1 MSKRKYTDAQFIDAI
16 SKAKSFRQALK
27 LLGLKE
33 AGGNYAALKRRI
45 YELNLDISH
54 MTGQTWNRGVV
65 RGPQLQIEEYLN
77 NKRSIQSHK
86 LRLRLIREGIFE
98 QKCYCCGLRTWNDHP
113 IPLELEHK
121 NGNPQDNSLD
131 NLTLLCPNCHALT
144 ATYRGKNMKSK
155 QLRSALP
162 R

>member
-1 MSKRKYTDAQFIDAI
+1 MTKRKYTDEQFVDAVRTAR
-16 SKAKSFRQALK
+16 SLRQVLS

-45 YELNLDISH
+45 KELHLDTSH

-65 RGPQLQIEEYLN
+65 RGPQVDLEEYLN

-86 LRLRLIREGIFE
+86 LKLRLIREGIFE
-98 QKCYCCGLRTWNDHP
+98 HKCYSCGLTRWNGQP

-121 NGNPQDNSLD
+121 NGDPRDNALG

-144 ATYRGKNMKSK
+144 VTYRGKNKKSK
-155 QLRSALP
+155 
-162 R
+162 